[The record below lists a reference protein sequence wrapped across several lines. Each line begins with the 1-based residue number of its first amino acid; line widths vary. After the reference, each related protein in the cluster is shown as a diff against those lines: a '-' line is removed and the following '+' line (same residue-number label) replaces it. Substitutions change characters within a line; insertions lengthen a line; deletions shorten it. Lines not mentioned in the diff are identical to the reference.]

1 MPEPSSPQEPAR
13 FSPSETGATRS
24 STLALRYLLGQFQ
37 DDRRSRVLDLG
48 PAIGANVSFF
58 RSYQCQLYIADFHR
72 VLAAN
77 QNGFLHDSETLETRL
92 AKELDA
98 TEDTLYD
105 LILGW
110 DLLNYLTPEQLE
122 VLDHRLAD
130 LCHPKGLVF
139 FLISTLPQLPIQPMR
154 FTVVDT
160 ETLEYD
166 NGSTATRP
174 CPLYRE
180 PDLERYL
187 PTFIVE
193 TSFLLRNGMQE
204 YVLTVRP

>member
-1 MPEPSSPQEPAR
+1 VPEPSSPQEPAR
-13 FSPSETGATRS
+13 FSPSETGATRN

-58 RSYQCQLYIADFHR
+58 RSYRCQLYIADIHR
-72 VLAAN
+72 VLVAN
-77 QNGFLHDSETLETRL
+77 QNGFLHHPETLETRL
-92 AKELDA
+92 AKELEA
-98 TEDTLYD
+98 AEDTLYD

-110 DLLNYLTPEQLE
+110 DLLNYLTPEQVE
-122 VLDHRLAD
+122 IVGHRLAD
-130 LCHPKGLVF
+130 PCHPKGLVF
-139 FLISTLPQLPIQPMR
+139 FLISTLPQLPKQPIR
-154 FTVVDT
+154 FSVVDT
-160 ETLEYD
+160 ETLEYG
-166 NGSTATRP
+166 NESTATRP

-180 PDLERYL
+180 PDIKRHL